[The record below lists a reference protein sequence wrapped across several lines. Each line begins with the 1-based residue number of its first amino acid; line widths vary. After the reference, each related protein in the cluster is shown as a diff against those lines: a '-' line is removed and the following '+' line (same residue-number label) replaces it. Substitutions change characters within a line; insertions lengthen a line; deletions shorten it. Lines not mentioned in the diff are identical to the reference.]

1 MRFEQLMR
9 AVLFLG
15 VAAGPAIAQQP
26 QSETKDW
33 AAVESAMGRKGQAQP
48 DGVFK
53 FGMPRSDMQVTVGDT
68 KVKAGLAL
76 GSWAGFERKGQEA
89 IAMGDLVLTES
100 EVESVMMKL
109 KQEGFDIT
117 ALHNHLLGEQPR
129 VMYMHFFGHGDAAQL
144 AKSLHDALALTKTP
158 AASSTGASTAAEPAF
173 DAAQVARTL
182 GHNGKMN
189 NGIYQVSVARAEK
202 IMDHGM
208 EIPPSLGVATA
219 INFQPTNSGRAAITG
234 DFVLVAEE
242 VNNVIRELRG
252 HGIEVTAL
260 HSHMLTDQPHIFFMH
275 FWANDNA
282 VKLAEGL
289 RSALDKT
296 NSAK

>member
-1 MRFEQLMR
+1 MRFEQLMT
-9 AVLFLG
+9 AVFFLG
-15 VAAGPAIAQQP
+15 VAARPATAQQP
-26 QSETKDW
+26 QSETQDW
-33 AAVESAMGRKGQAQP
+33 AAVESAIGRKGQAQP

-53 FGMPRSDMQVTVGDT
+53 VGMPRSDMQVTVGDT

-76 GSWAGFERKGQEA
+76 GSWAGFKRMGQEA
-89 IAMGDLVLTES
+89 VAMGDLVLTES
-100 EVESVMMKL
+100 EVEPVMMKL

-129 VMYMHFFGHGDAAQL
+129 VMYMHFFGHGDAARL

-158 AASSTGASTAAEPAF
+158 AANPAGARAAAEPAF
-173 DAAQVARTL
+173 EAAQVARTL
-182 GHNGKMN
+182 GHSGKMN

-219 INFQPTNSGRAAITG
+219 INFQPTDSGRAAITG

-260 HSHMLTDQPHIFFMH
+260 HSHMLTDQPHLFFMH

-289 RSALDKT
+289 RTALDKT

>member
-1 MRFEQLMR
+1 MQVPKVIV
-9 AVLFLG
+9 AVVCLG
-15 VAAGPAIAQQP
+15 IAAGTATSQQS
-26 QSETKDW
+26 QSTTQDW
-33 AAVESAMGRKGQAQP
+33 SSFESAMGRKGQAQP
-48 DGVFK
+48 DGAFK

-76 GSWAGFERKGQEA
+76 GSWAGFKRMGQEA
-89 IAMGDLVLTES
+89 VTMGDLVLTES
-100 EVESVMMKL
+100 EVEPVMMKL

-129 VMYMHFFGHGDAAQL
+129 VMYMHFFGHGDAAKL
-144 AKSLHDALALTKTP
+144 AKTLHDALALTKTP
-158 AASSTGASTAAEPAF
+158 AASPAGTSASAEPEF

-182 GHNGKMN
+182 GHTGKMN

-219 INFQPTNSGRAAITG
+219 MNFQPTGSGRAAITG
-234 DFVLVAEE
+234 DFVLVAAE
-242 VNNVIRELRG
+242 VNNVISELRG

-260 HSHMLTDQPHIFFMH
+260 HSHMLNDEPHLFFMH
-275 FWANDNA
+275 FWATDNA
-282 VKLAEGL
+282 LKLAEGL
-289 RSALDKT
+289 RAALDKT